1 MNYKNIETEID
12 ELLRS
17 GGLNPYERKFLK
29 KIKRHLSQK
38 NDRLKRAV
46 SLMLSFRASSDQNA
60 ERGEKLCLILSG
72 KEREEKELNKIIREL
87 EKLRD
92 KDKQRLYALAAFS
105 LVMTTAFLITLFY
118 PVFF

>member
-1 MNYKNIETEID
+1 MNYQNIENEID
-12 ELLRS
+12 RLLQS
-17 GGLNPYERKFLK
+17 DGLNPYERKFFK

-38 NDRLKRAV
+38 NDRLNRAI
-46 SLMLSFRASSDQNA
+46 SLMRSFRASSDQNA

-72 KEREEKELNKIIREL
+72 KEREKKELNKIIREL

>member
-1 MNYKNIETEID
+1 MNYKNIENEID
-12 ELLRS
+12 RLLQS
-17 GGLNPYERKFLK
+17 DGLNPYERKFFK

-46 SLMLSFRASSDQNA
+46 SLMRSFRASSDQNA

-72 KEREEKELNKIIREL
+72 KERAEKELNKIIREL

-92 KDKQRLYALAAFS
+92 KDEQRLYALAAFS